1 MKSSAQEVTMLHN
14 LIAVAKDYWA
24 CFKSLWFVQK
34 IVESFKTFSST
45 QFFLIFSKSN
55 KFPLYIFFEY
65 VGYIQRLVYPRQ
77 FSLIIDQSILS
88 YKGLQND

>member
-34 IVESFKTFSST
+34 IVESFKTLAIIKNVFE
-45 QFFLIFSKSN
+45 FSK
-55 KFPLYIFFEY
+55 KPKIYWIFPN
-65 VGYIQRLVYPRQ
+65 
-77 FSLIIDQSILS
+77 S
-88 YKGLQND
+88 